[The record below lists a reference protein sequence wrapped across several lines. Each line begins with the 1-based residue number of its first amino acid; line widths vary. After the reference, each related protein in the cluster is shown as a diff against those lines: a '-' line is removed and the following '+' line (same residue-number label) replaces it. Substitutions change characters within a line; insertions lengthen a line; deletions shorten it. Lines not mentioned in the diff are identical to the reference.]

1 MDEFQDILD
10 LMSKGLEFQS
20 AIRKAEIVNK
30 GFDPSYY
37 DFSCEVHET
46 YLVLTTGDGDQFKIN
61 IDIKYRRDN
70 LTVRQQELLLE
81 IADCSPIKSGIHNSA
96 DGWVYH
102 PDMHKSIDRTIQA
115 LIDKNMIVFI
125 GNVAILKKRGCL
137 AAVRLKKQLGII

>member
-1 MDEFQDILD
+1 MNNKDEFQDILD

-46 YLVLTTGDGDQFKIN
+46 YLVLTTG
-61 IDIKYRRDN
+61 DIKYRRDN